1 MCAFELTSVVMRV
14 RVSVVYVRMCA
25 RLSQR
30 LWLYMR
36 VFTCAIVQVSVLV

>member
-1 MCAFELTSVVMRV
+1 MRV
-14 RVSVVYVRMCA
+14 RVSVVYVRLWA

-36 VFTCAIVQVSVLV
+36 VFTRACVCVGVQLSVRV